1 MVLGDSAYPLLSWL
15 MVPFQDAVLTTEEQQ
30 FNKLHSSSRMIIE
43 NAFGLLKGR
52 FRVLLKQVELETSNV
67 DQVTLTCCTLHN
79 YCIKE
84 KEEYPE
90 EWHMDSEVGHPAPV
104 NEGNEQYSDE
114 WGHDG
119 QDTREMFLELLC

>member
-1 MVLGDSAYPLLSWL
+1 MILGDSAYPLQSWL
-15 MVPFQDAVLTTEEQQ
+15 MVPFQKAELTDEEQQ
-30 FNKLHSSSRMIIE
+30 FNKLHTSSRIIIE
-43 NAFGLLKGR
+43 NAFGLLKGW

-67 DQVTLTCCTLHN
+67 DQVILTCCSLHN

-90 EWHMDSEVGHPAPV
+90 DWLVDSEGCNIALT
-104 NEGNEQYSDE
+104 NEEIQVYNNE

-119 QDTREMFLELLC
+119 KDTCELLC

>member
-1 MVLGDSAYPLLSWL
+1 VILGDSAYGPIPMGL
-15 MVPFQDAVLTTEEQQ
+15 MVPFQNSELTDEELQ
-30 FNKLHSSSRMIIE
+30 FNKLHTSSRIIIE

-67 DQVTLTCCTLHN
+67 DQVILTCCSLHN

-90 EWHMDSEVGHPAPV
+90 DWLVDSENCNIALT
-104 NEGNEQYSDE
+104 NEEIQVYN
-114 WGHDG
+114 
-119 QDTREMFLELLC
+119 

>member
-1 MVLGDSAYPLLSWL
+1 
-15 MVPFQDAVLTTEEQQ
+15 MVPFQKAGLTDEEQQ
-30 FNKLHSSSRMIIE
+30 FNKLHTSSRIIIE
-43 NAFGLLKGR
+43 NAFGLLKGW

-67 DQVTLTCCTLHN
+67 DQVILTCCSLHN

-90 EWHMDSEVGHPAPV
+90 DWLVDSEGCNIALT
-104 NEGNEQYSDE
+104 NEEIQVYNNE

-119 QDTREMFLELLC
+119 KDTCELLC